1 MTFPAGAEAEVAERG
16 EAELERWRAGLR
28 EDLEFAT
35 QPRFCY
41 SHEWRDP
48 PTHTHTHTRT
58 TTTTTTPLIILFDRS
73 LLQAPW
79 MGRHTAHRRF
89 ADAQGNQ

>member
-1 MTFPAGAEAEVAERG
+1 MTFPAGVEAEVAERG

-48 PTHTHTHTRT
+48 PTHHHHHHQ
-58 TTTTTTPLIILFDRS
+58 PPKLLESCFGS
-73 LLQAPW
+73 LLVALSRID
-79 MGRHTAHRRF
+79 GEFNAY
-89 ADAQGNQ
+89 

>member
-1 MTFPAGAEAEVAERG
+1 MDPGRFQPPTLGLLTATLSVTFPAGAEAAAAERG

-41 SHEWRDP
+41 SHEW
-48 PTHTHTHTRT
+48 
-58 TTTTTTPLIILFDRS
+58 
-73 LLQAPW
+73 
-79 MGRHTAHRRF
+79 
-89 ADAQGNQ
+89 

>member
-1 MTFPAGAEAEVAERG
+1 MTFPAGAEAAAERG

-48 PTHTHTHTRT
+48 TTTHTHTT
-58 TTTTTTPLIILFDRS
+58 TTTSRRS
-73 LLQAPW
+73 
-79 MGRHTAHRRF
+79 F
-89 ADAQGNQ
+89 